1 MTDHEELDARIGIQT
16 DFAKKAIDEAN
27 AKAKEEFD
35 NVNHP
40 SHYVSHPSGVETINI
55 TREFEFALGNAWKY
69 LMRFRYKGKP
79 KEDLEKAVWYMNDYM
94 NHRDLYAE
102 FTVKLGNEKTENLIN
117 NARKVI
123 AAEKIPEVKHAMRAI
138 LEQALFGRN
147 VVCDFIK
154 AKLELELQVEKI
166 ATSLI
171 LGDEFDVAS
180 ANTMIAA
187 DELLQRIDESDK
199 VSRKRAEE
207 LNKEMHEG
215 KENTNKVETYS
226 NRYLPVVDTERI
238 VQVWV
243 DDETKE
249 VFGFWQPA
257 FSLSEHGI
265 GHTESVEI
273 PKDIYALG
281 IEAAKDYALKSV
293 DEHYAP
299 YREKVPAEAT
309 AETPDEK
316 HKKRRRRKKTEE

>member
-1 MTDHEELDARIGIQT
+1 MNDDIKELDARIGMPV
-16 DFAKKAIDEAN
+16 DFAKMATNEAN

-94 NHRDLYAE
+94 CHRDLYAE

-154 AKLELELQVEKI
+154 AKVELELQVEKI

-187 DELLQRIDESDK
+187 DELLQRISEVETGEK
-199 VSRKRAEE
+199 LRAEAAKKAE
-207 LNKEMHEG
+207 
-215 KENTNKVETYS
+215 ENADKAETWVK
-226 NRYLPVVDTERI
+226 NDIADIDADRV

-243 DDETKE
+243 DDKTKE
-249 VFGFWQPA
+249 VFGFWQPT
-257 FSLSEHGI
+257 FNLSDHEN
-265 GHTESVEI
+265 GHTENVAI
-273 PKDIYALG
+273 PEDVYALG
-281 IEAAKDYALKSV
+281 QESSRDYALKLV
-293 DEHYAP
+293 DERYAR
-299 YREKVPAEAT
+299 YREKVPAEAP

-316 HKKRRRRKKTEE
+316 PKKRRRRKKTEE

>member
-1 MTDHEELDARIGIQT
+1 MNDDIKELDARIGIPV
-16 DFAKKAIDEAN
+16 DFAKTAIDEAN

-94 NHRDLYAE
+94 SHRDLYAE

-154 AKLELELQVEKI
+154 AKLELELQVEQI
-166 ATSLI
+166 ATSSSGL
-171 LGDEFDVAS
+171 
-180 ANTMIAA
+180 ANLANDLQAA
-187 DELLQRIDESDK
+187 
-199 VSRKRAEE
+199 A
-207 LNKEMHEG
+207 NKFKM
-215 KENTNKVETYS
+215 
-226 NRYLPVVDTERI
+226 
-238 VQVWV
+238 
-243 DDETKE
+243 
-249 VFGFWQPA
+249 
-257 FSLSEHGI
+257 
-265 GHTESVEI
+265 
-273 PKDIYALG
+273 
-281 IEAAKDYALKSV
+281 
-293 DEHYAP
+293 
-299 YREKVPAEAT
+299 
-309 AETPDEK
+309 
-316 HKKRRRRKKTEE
+316 

>member
-1 MTDHEELDARIGIQT
+1 MTDYEELDAKIGIQT
-16 DFAKKAIDEAN
+16 DFAKTETDEAN

-94 NHRDLYAE
+94 SHRDLYAE

-154 AKLELELQVEKI
+154 AKLELEDQVEKI

-187 DELLQRIDESDK
+187 DELLQRISEVETGEK
-199 VSRKRAEE
+199 LRAEAAKKAE
-207 LNKEMHEG
+207 
-215 KENTNKVETYS
+215 ETADKAETWFK
-226 NRYLPVVDTERI
+226 NDIADIDADRV

-243 DDETKE
+243 DDKTKE
-249 VFGFWQPA
+249 VFGFWQPTFNLA
-257 FSLSEHGI
+257 EHET
-265 GHTESVEI
+265 GHTENVAV
-273 PKDIYALG
+273 PVDVYALG
-281 IEAAKDYALKSV
+281 QESSRDYALKLV
-293 DEHYAP
+293 DECYAR
-299 YREKVPAEAT
+299 YREKVPAET
-309 AETPDEK
+309 PAETPDEK
-316 HKKRRRRKKTEE
+316 PKKRRRRKKTAV

>member
-1 MTDHEELDARIGIQT
+1 MNDDIKELDARIRIPV
-16 DFAKKAIDEAN
+16 DFAKTAIDEAN

-79 KEDLEKAVWYMNDYM
+79 KEDLEKAVWYMTDYVY
-94 NHRDLYAE
+94 HRDLYAE
-102 FTVKLGNEKTENLIN
+102 FSVKLGNEKTEYLIN

-147 VVCDFIK
+147 VVCDFIR
-154 AKLELELQVEKI
+154 AKVELEDQVAQI

-171 LGDEFDVAS
+171 FGDEFDAAS

-187 DELLQRIDESDK
+187 DKLLQKID
-199 VSRKRAEE
+199 
-207 LNKEMHEG
+207 
-215 KENTNKVETYS
+215 KVETREKLHAEAAKKAEETADKEETLVK
-226 NRYLPVVDTERI
+226 NDIADIDADRI

-243 DDETKE
+243 DDITKE

-257 FSLSEHGI
+257 FRLSDRGI

-281 IEAAKDYALKSV
+281 IEAARDYALKLV
-293 DEHYAP
+293 DERYAP
-299 YREKVPAEAT
+299 YREKVPAEAP
-309 AETPDEK
+309 AETKP
-316 HKKRRRRKKTEE
+316 KKRRRRKKTEE

>member
-1 MTDHEELDARIGIQT
+1 MTDHEELDAKIGIQT
-16 DFAKKAIDEAN
+16 DFAKTETDEAN

-94 NHRDLYAE
+94 SHRDLYAE
-102 FTVKLGNEKTENLIN
+102 FSVKLGNEKTENLIN

-154 AKLELELQVEKI
+154 AKFELEDQVEHI
-166 ATSLI
+166 ATSLFRV
-171 LGDEFDVAS
+171 DEFDADVAF

-187 DELLQRIDESDK
+187 DELLQRISEVETGEK
-199 VSRKRAEE
+199 LRAEAAKKAE
-207 LNKEMHEG
+207 
-215 KENTNKVETYS
+215 ETADKAETWC
-226 NRYLPVVDTERI
+226 NCDLQEVDTDRI

-243 DDETKE
+243 DDKTKE
-249 VFGFWQPA
+249 VFGFWQPTFNLA
-257 FSLSEHGI
+257 DHEI
-265 GHTESVEI
+265 GHTETVAI
-273 PKDIYALG
+273 PEDVYALG
-281 IEAAKDYALKSV
+281 QESSRDYALKLV
-293 DEHYAP
+293 DERYAR
-299 YREKVPAEAT
+299 YREKVPAEAP

-316 HKKRRRRKKTEE
+316 PKKRRRRKKTAM

>member
-1 MTDHEELDARIGIQT
+1 MNDDIKELDARIGIPV
-16 DFAKKAIDEAN
+16 DFAKTAIDEAN

-94 NHRDLYAE
+94 SHRDLYAE

-154 AKLELELQVEKI
+154 AKLELEDQVEQI
-166 ATSLI
+166 ATSLFRV
-171 LGDEFDVAS
+171 DEFDADAAF

-187 DELLQRIDESDK
+187 DELLQRISEVETREK
-199 VSRKRAEE
+199 LRAEAAKKAE
-207 LNKEMHEG
+207 ETADKE
-215 KENTNKVETYS
+215 ETLVK
-226 NRYLPVVDTERI
+226 NDIADIDADRV

-243 DDETKE
+243 DDKTKE
-249 VFGFWQPA
+249 VFGFWQPTFNLA
-257 FSLSEHGI
+257 EHEN
-265 GHTESVEI
+265 GHTENVAVPE
-273 PKDIYALG
+273 DVYALG
-281 IEAAKDYALKSV
+281 IEAARDYALKLV
-293 DEHYAP
+293 DERYAP
-299 YREKVPAEAT
+299 YREKVPAEAP
-309 AETPDEK
+309 AETKP
-316 HKKRRRRKKTEE
+316 KKRRRRKKTEE

>member
-1 MTDHEELDARIGIQT
+1 MNDDIKELDARIGIPV
-16 DFAKKAIDEAN
+16 DFAKTAIDEAN

-94 NHRDLYAE
+94 SHRDLYAE

-147 VVCDFIK
+147 VVCDFIM

-187 DELLQRIDESDK
+187 DELLQRISEVETGEK
-199 VSRKRAEE
+199 LRAETAKKAE
-207 LNKEMHEG
+207 ETADKE
-215 KENTNKVETYS
+215 ETLVK
-226 NRYLPVVDTERI
+226 NDIADIDADRV

-243 DDETKE
+243 DDKTKE
-249 VFGFWQPA
+249 VFGFWQPTFNLA
-257 FSLSEHGI
+257 EHEN
-265 GHTESVEI
+265 GHTENVAVPE
-273 PKDIYALG
+273 DVYALG
-281 IEAAKDYALKSV
+281 IEAVRDYALKFV
-293 DEHYAP
+293 DERYAP
-299 YREKVPAEAT
+299 YREKVPAEAP
-309 AETPDEK
+309 AETKP
-316 HKKRRRRKKTEE
+316 KKRRRRKKTEE

>member
-1 MTDHEELDARIGIQT
+1 MNDELKGVQAPMGLPVDTAQN
-16 DFAKKAIDEAN
+16 K
-27 AKAKEEFD
+27 KEEFD

-94 NHRDLYAE
+94 THRDLYAE
-102 FTVKLGNEKTENLIN
+102 FTVKLCNETTENLIN
-117 NARKVI
+117 NASKVI

-154 AKLELELQVEKI
+154 AKVELELQVEKI

-187 DELLQRIDESDK
+187 DELLQRID
-199 VSRKRAEE
+199 
-207 LNKEMHEG
+207 
-215 KENTNKVETYS
+215 KVETREKLRAEAAKKAEETADKAETWVK
-226 NRYLPVVDTERI
+226 NDIADIDADRV

-243 DDETKE
+243 DDKTKE

-257 FSLSEHGI
+257 FNLAEHET
-265 GHTESVEI
+265 GHTENVAV
-273 PKDIYALG
+273 PVDVYALG
-281 IEAAKDYALKSV
+281 QESSRDYALKLV
-293 DEHYAP
+293 DERYAR
-299 YREKVPAEAT
+299 YREKVPAEAP
-309 AETPDEK
+309 AETQDEK
-316 HKKRRRRKKTEE
+316 PRKRHRRKKTVV

>member
-1 MTDHEELDARIGIQT
+1 MNDELNGVQAPMGSPV
-16 DFAKKAIDEAN
+16 DFIKTAIDEAN

-94 NHRDLYAE
+94 CHRDLYAN

-123 AAEKIPEVKHAMRAI
+123 AAEKVPEVKHAMRAI

-154 AKLELELQVEKI
+154 AKVELELQVEKI

-187 DELLQRIDESDK
+187 DELLQRISEVETGEK
-199 VSRKRAEE
+199 LHAEE
-207 LNKEMHEG
+207 AKKAEE
-215 KENTNKVETYS
+215 ETDKAETWFK
-226 NRYLPVVDTERI
+226 RDIPEVDAEHV

-243 DDETKE
+243 DDKTKE
-249 VFGFWQPA
+249 VFGFWQPT
-257 FSLSEHGI
+257 FSLADHEI

-273 PKDIYALG
+273 PAGVYSLG
-281 IEAAKDYALKSV
+281 QESARDYALKLV
-293 DEHYAP
+293 DERYAP
-299 YREKVPAEAT
+299 YRTQAP

-316 HKKRRRRKKTEE
+316 PKRRRRRRKTEK

>member
-1 MTDHEELDARIGIQT
+1 MNDDIKELDARIGIPV

-94 NHRDLYAE
+94 CHRDLYAE

-187 DELLQRIDESDK
+187 DELLQRISEVETGEK
-199 VSRKRAEE
+199 LRAEAAKKAE
-207 LNKEMHEG
+207 
-215 KENTNKVETYS
+215 ETADKAETWMK
-226 NRYLPVVDTERI
+226 NDIADIDADRV

-243 DDETKE
+243 DDKTKE
-249 VFGFWQPA
+249 VFGFWPPTFNLA
-257 FSLSEHGI
+257 DHEI
-265 GHTESVEI
+265 GHTENVAI
-273 PKDIYALG
+273 PEDVYALG
-281 IEAAKDYALKSV
+281 QESSRDYALKLV
-293 DEHYAP
+293 DERYAR
-299 YREKVPAEAT
+299 YREKVPAEAP

-316 HKKRRRRKKTEE
+316 PKKRRRRKKTAV

>member
-1 MTDHEELDARIGIQT
+1 MNDDIKELDAKIGIQT

-94 NHRDLYAE
+94 CHRDLYAE
-102 FTVKLGNEKTENLIN
+102 FSVKHDLCKTEELIN

-154 AKLELELQVEKI
+154 AKVELDDQVEQI

-187 DELLQRIDESDK
+187 DELLQRISEVETEEK
-199 VSRKRAEE
+199 FRAEAAKKAE
-207 LNKEMHEG
+207 ENANKA
-215 KENTNKVETYS
+215 ETLFNS
-226 NRYLPVVDTERI
+226 DLPEVDADHV

-243 DDETKE
+243 DDKTKE

-257 FSLSEHGI
+257 FSLSDHEI
-265 GHTESVEI
+265 GHTETVEI

-281 IEAAKDYALKSV
+281 IEAARYYALKLV

-299 YREKVPAEAT
+299 YREKVPAEAP
-309 AETPDEK
+309 AETKP
-316 HKKRRRRKKTEE
+316 KKRRRRKKTEE